1 MDTMNTCYIK
11 GSHRCVSPGTFGCD
25 RTKLDL
31 IGMWMTRMVEY
42 DGTGAT
48 FDLVVTDSAHRVV
61 GAGQI
66 KPQYLSEPVF
76 MRFS

>member
-11 GSHRCVSPGTFGCD
+11 GARRCVSPGTFWWDG
-25 RTKLDL
+25 TKRDL
-31 IGMWMTRMVEY
+31 IGMWMMVEY

-48 FDLVVTDSAHRVV
+48 IDLVVTDSAHRVV

-66 KPQYLSEPVF
+66 KPQYLSVPVF
-76 MRFS
+76 VRFS